1 MDKKIYIDGLDGMG
15 KSTLLKQLGF
25 KEEEIWHSTNETKHT
40 VEQYEKILKGEEEE
54 YSKIRALDRGFF
66 GHFIINEV
74 INKKF
79 NSNYYGLTPKYKK
92 QLTFTEVLDLMYEAF
107 HYHWKIIILL
117 PDYRWIKYLYRAKN
131 NQPLP
136 EEVWTQIA
144 LMWIKIRDFFCIE
157 GVCRRWP
164 IRFHEVDNP
173 IQCRVSLEEFKK
185 LL

>member
-79 NSNYYGLTPKYKK
+79 SGNYYGLVPKYKE
-92 QLTFTEVLDLMYEAF
+92 QLTFSEVLDLMYKAF
-107 HYHWKIIILL
+107 HHGWKIICLL
-117 PDYRWIKYLYRAKN
+117 PSHMWIKYLYKTKTD
-131 NQPLP
+131 QPLP
-136 EEVWTQIA
+136 DYVWEQIA
-144 LMWIKIRDFFCIE
+144 LMWIEFRNFFVIE
-157 GVCRRWP
+157 EICQRWP
-164 IRFHEVDNP
+164 LKFHEEGNP
-173 IQCRVSLEEFKK
+173 IKCRVSLEEFKE